1 MSTNSDENPPPPA
14 EEKQQEEAG
23 GATKSP
29 STSPSKPKPKFQ
41 LGGFM
46 EEVKKA
52 KEDAQQRMKQ
62 GTEKFQSNMKQST
75 EKLQSK
81 FAAAARKESAS
92 PSSSPADL
100 VPEEK
105 AAEKESD
112 VEEQKKHHHV
122 TLNPKK
128 MAQSV
133 AHGIEKTV
141 EKTKDV
147 VTIHKKDKAK
157 SSEQQQKQSSRA
169 AEEEPLIDS
178 SAGASMKSAP
188 AVADVKDDEPAPSN
202 KKVFP
207 ALNMPSTRSSEKIE
221 PLDDEKVVAI
231 IVASF
236 LVSTLLNHWREMV
249 ANQMPASV
257 VFTFSLA
264 SFYAGQYIEPE
275 FWKHAFQEY
284 ILCGP
289 EEETVTT
296 AGEDQTELHT
306 TARDLS
312 AASIAEQQQKK
323 KMPIFFR
330 GLTKKK
336 SPTTK
341 KPFSALSR
349 STKIPI
355 HTNSKLLAKLLTN
368 PMFRSKGVD
377 GAGSEEGHMAATTSE
392 DKAGGAATA
401 RPTTSRMGS
410 TDTSEMQNPKTG
422 SVNTLCEFR
431 GMDVFL
437 TEDAEERM
445 GDHPFLIE

>member
-1 MSTNSDENPPPPA
+1 MSTNSDENPPPP
-14 EEKQQEEAG
+14 EKQQQEEAG
-23 GATKSP
+23 AKTTKSP
-29 STSPSKPKPKFQ
+29 STSPSKAKPKFQ

-81 FAAAARKESAS
+81 FAAASRKESAS

-100 VPEEK
+100 VPEET

-112 VEEQKKHHHV
+112 TEEPKKHHHV

-157 SSEQQQKQSSRA
+157 LEQQQKQSSRA
-169 AEEEPLIDS
+169 AEEQPLIDS
-178 SAGASMKSAP
+178 SAGASLKSAP
-188 AVADVKDDEPAPSN
+188 AVTGVKDEPAPDN

-207 ALNMPSTRSSEKIE
+207 ALNMPSTSSSEKIE

-236 LVSTLLNHWREMV
+236 LVSSLLNHWREMV

-336 SPTTK
+336 SHTT

-368 PMFRSKGVD
+368 PMYRSKGVD
-377 GAGSEEGHMAATTSE
+377 GAGSEEAHIATTTSE
-392 DKAGGAATA
+392 ASAGGAVTA
-401 RPTTSRMGS
+401 RRTTSRMGS